1 MQSTETKSNTFLSII
16 KGLFSLNTLV
26 VIVLILQLVFLYFLL
41 NPINIFNQLNSVNI
55 INKISQVKDIALPI
69 TELPQIGVIGD
80 GVKLKNIEAIKQ
92 ENQVDAEIY
101 KNAANGD
108 YVLGYTT
115 KLVIYRPSN
124 DTVVY
129 NGPTPQMKL
138 QETQGAIINLVVK
151 KAKDAKIVPA
161 DYNTVPQV
169 SIVTSPEDLKK
180 INADFYKD
188 VAKDDLVASFSSPNV
203 VMIYRPSEDK
213 IVKSGTIQ
221 VAIK

>member
-1 MQSTETKSNTFLSII
+1 MQSTEVKSNPVLPVL

-26 VIVLILQLVFLYFLL
+26 SIVLILQLIFLYFLL
-41 NPINIFNQLNSVNI
+41 NPINVFNQLNSVNI
-55 INKISQVKDIALPI
+55 INKISANKDIALPV

-80 GVKLKNIEAIKQ
+80 GVKLKDIDSIKK
-92 ENQVDAEIY
+92 ENQVDGEIY

-108 YVLGYTT
+108 FVLGYSS
-115 KLVIYRPSN
+115 KLVVYRPST
-124 DTVVY
+124 DAVIY

-138 QETQGAIINLVVK
+138 QETQGAILGLVVK
-151 KAKDAKIVPA
+151 KAKDAKLVPA
-161 DYNTVPQV
+161 EYNATPQV
-169 SIVTSPEDLKK
+169 SIVTSAEEMKK

-213 IVKSGTIQ
+213 IIKSGTIQ